1 MEDIG
6 HGLITEEDIECINE
20 MADSNYDK
28 VTEARSAAAGAAGGV
43 AGAAGGAAGGA
54 AAK

>member
-1 MEDIG
+1 MEDIRY
-6 HGLITEEDIECINE
+6 GLITEEDIECINE

-28 VTEARSAAAGAAGGV
+28 VTEARSAA
-43 AGAAGGAAGGA
+43 GAAGGAAGGA